1 MTIQSRVQIG
11 EVIRHAVAF
20 NVNNWLGGAM
30 NYDSLIQ
37 SVQDFF
43 AILEERKIEYV
54 LVGGIAILHYIE
66 ERNTQDL
73 DLLLTVS
80 SLKKLPELKITS
92 QDINFVRANYGE
104 LQIDL
109 YLTRNPLFKKFT
121 KRIQRFKNSW
131 T

>member
-1 MTIQSRVQIG
+1 
-11 EVIRHAVAF
+11 
-20 NVNNWLGGAM
+20 
-30 NYDSLIQ
+30 
-37 SVQDFF
+37 
-43 AILEERKIEYV
+43 V

-66 ERNTQDL
+66 GRNTQDL
-73 DLLLTVS
+73 DLLLMVS

>member
-1 MTIQSRVQIG
+1 VR
-11 EVIRHAVAF
+11 
-20 NVNNWLGGAM
+20 
-30 NYDSLIQ
+30 
-37 SVQDFF
+37 
-43 AILEERKIEYV
+43 
-54 LVGGIAILHYIE
+54 VGGIAILHYIE
-66 ERNTQDL
+66 GRNTQDL

>member
-1 MTIQSRVQIG
+1 
-11 EVIRHAVAF
+11 
-20 NVNNWLGGAM
+20 
-30 NYDSLIQ
+30 
-37 SVQDFF
+37 
-43 AILEERKIEYV
+43 V

-66 ERNTQDL
+66 GRNTQDL
-73 DLLLTVS
+73 NLLLTVS

-121 KRIQRFKNSW
+121 KRIQRFKNS
-131 T
+131 